1 MKTFFYNIG
10 YFLKE
15 TKIIFKVNLLSN
27 IFSIL
32 SIGLIFFI
40 LTIIFSGT
48 WVSNQVMQTI
58 QEESEI
64 NVYFDEKIGSTSVLK
79 LGEDIKDIDG
89 VHHVHIVD
97 TDEAYDRMVEILGQE
112 ANVLSFF
119 EENPFEPFI
128 EVKINL
134 DKMDLI
140 LESIEGMTG
149 VTFIRG
155 NREVLDRLLD
165 ITAVLRILGYIIILA
180 VGISTMVIV
189 SHIIRQG
196 IYNNQEQINTLKL
209 LGAPNGFIAF
219 PFLLLGL
226 LLTLAGGAIASGLT
240 VFLLNQGYAYIQGPL
255 PFIPL
260 PPLENLVAIIMILIA
275 ALSVAMGMGGSL
287 FGLSS
292 VLCEK

>member
-1 MKTFFYNIG
+1 MKKFFYNIG

-15 TKIIFKVNLLSN
+15 TKTILTVNLASN
-27 IFSIL
+27 IFSVL

-40 LTIIFSGT
+40 LAIIFSGT
-48 WVSNQVMQTI
+48 WISNQVI
-58 QEESEI
+58 DIIKGEAEI
-64 NVYFDEKIGSTSVLK
+64 HVYFDEEIGSNAALRLV
-79 LGEDIKDIDG
+79 ENIKEIDG
-89 VHHVHIVD
+89 VKDVRIVD

-112 ANVLSFF
+112 ASVLSLF
-119 EENPFEPFI
+119 EENPFESFI
-128 EVKINL
+128 EVNINL

-140 LESIEGMTG
+140 LEKISGLRG
-149 VTFIRG
+149 VAFIRG
-155 NREVLDRLLD
+155 NREILDRLRD
-165 ITAVLRILGYIIILA
+165 IAAVLRILGYIIILA

-209 LGAPNGFIAF
+209 LGAPSGFIAF
-219 PFLLLGL
+219 PFLVVGL
-226 LLTLAGGAIASGLT
+226 LLTLGGGAIASGLT

-260 PPLENLVAIIMILIA
+260 PPLDNLISIIIILIA
-275 ALSVAMGMGGSL
+275 ALSVVMGMGGSL

-292 VLCEK
+292 IRSK